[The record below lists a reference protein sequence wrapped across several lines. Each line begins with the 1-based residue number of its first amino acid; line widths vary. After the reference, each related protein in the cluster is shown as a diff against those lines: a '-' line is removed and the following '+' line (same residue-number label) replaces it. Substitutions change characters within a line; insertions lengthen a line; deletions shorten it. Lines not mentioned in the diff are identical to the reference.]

1 MKTQFTEE
9 QFDSYDEAVLALA
22 QYLECDPD
30 DISDESNDRY
40 SVGNDEYLVCDDA
53 TADRYWDEELDMYL
67 DDCVYPELPDNIVQ
81 YFDDKKWKRD
91 ARYDGRG
98 HSLNHYDGGEEVES
112 INGTDYYIYRQ
123 N

>member
-1 MKTQFTEE
+1 MKTEFTEE
-9 QFDSYDEAVLALA
+9 QFNTYDEAILALA

-30 DISDESNDRY
+30 DISDEGNDRY
-40 SVGNDEYLVCDDA
+40 SVGSAEYLVCDDA
-53 TADRYWDEELDMYL
+53 SADRYWDEELDMYL
-67 DDCVYPELPDNIVQ
+67 DDCVYPELPDNMVQ
-81 YFDDKKWKRD
+81 YFDDEKWKRD

-98 HSLNHYDGGEEVES
+98 HSLNYYDGGEEVES